1 MKIGELAKRA
11 RVHVQTIRF
20 YEREGLLPEPPRT
33 AAGYRVYGLDDLE
46 RVNVIRVSQKIG
58 FTLDDIRGVLDP
70 HRLLASSGSGGAP
83 KEQARVKM
91 LDAARTR
98 LAALERKLADLQTMK
113 TSMEVLVSSLAANDM
128 LVCPA
133 AHRASPT

>member
-1 MKIGELAKRA
+1 M
-11 RVHVQTIRF
+11 TI
-20 YEREGLLPEPPRT
+20 
-33 AAGYRVYGLDDLE
+33 GYRVYGLDDLA

-70 HRLLASSGSGGAP
+70 HRLLASSGSAGAP
-83 KEQARVKM
+83 KEEARVKM

-98 LAALERKLADLQTMK
+98 LSALERKLADLQTMK
-113 TSMEVLVSSLAANDM
+113 TSMEVLVRSLAANDT

-133 AHRASPT
+133 AHRASPP